1 VTEQASSAARW
12 ENDGFSPALSDVSTP
27 ARLSRPDAARYLGL
41 SIGTLRNYD
50 REGKFK
56 AERDER
62 GQWWY
67 SLAALDRFV
76 SVNQLLCSRGERPLL
91 TSDGS

>member
-1 VTEQASSAARW
+1 MTTDA
-12 ENDGFSPALSDVSTP
+12 TT
-27 ARLSRPDAARYLGL
+27 RLSRPDAARYLGL

-50 REGKFK
+50 AQGKLV

-67 SLAALDRFV
+67 PLATLDEFASLNV
-76 SVNQLLCSRGERPLL
+76 LLCSRGERAARAE
-91 TSDGS
+91 

>member
-1 VTEQASSAARW
+1 
-12 ENDGFSPALSDVSTP
+12 
-27 ARLSRPDAARYLGL
+27 LGL

-50 REGKFK
+50 AQGKLV

-67 SLAALDRFV
+67 PLATLDEFASLNV
-76 SVNQLLCSRGERPLL
+76 LLCSRGERASALPRQPAVAEPA
-91 TSDGS
+91 SSSESM

>member
-1 VTEQASSAARW
+1 MTVTTDE
-12 ENDGFSPALSDVSTP
+12 TT
-27 ARLSRPDAARYLGL
+27 RLSRPDAARYLGL

-50 REGKFK
+50 AQGKLV

-67 SLAALDRFV
+67 PLAALDAFV
-76 SVNQLLCSRGERPLL
+76 AVNVLLCSRGERPLL
-91 TSDGS
+91 VDAKAPVDDV

>member
-1 VTEQASSAARW
+1 VTDEQAGSAAMW
-12 ENDGFSPALSDVSTP
+12 ENEGLSPALSDATP

-50 REGKFK
+50 REGKLV

-67 SLAALDRFV
+67 PLAALDAFV
-76 SVNQLLCSRGERPLL
+76 SVNQLLCSRGERPAP
-91 TSDGS
+91 

>member
-1 VTEQASSAARW
+1 MDTVT
-12 ENDGFSPALSDVSTP
+12 SDAP

-50 REGKFK
+50 REGKLV
-56 AERDER
+56 AERDKH

-67 SLAALDRFV
+67 PLAMLDDFANHNV
-76 SVNQLLCSRGERPLL
+76 LLCSDGERAASP
-91 TSDGS
+91 GGEPRPQG

>member
-1 VTEQASSAARW
+1 MTTDA
-12 ENDGFSPALSDVSTP
+12 TT
-27 ARLSRPDAARYLGL
+27 RLSRPDAARYLGL

-50 REGKFK
+50 RDGKLV

-67 SLAALDRFV
+67 PLTALDDFAALNV
-76 SVNQLLCSRGERPLL
+76 LLCSRGERAGRTASEL
-91 TSDGS
+91 

>member
-1 VTEQASSAARW
+1 MT
-12 ENDGFSPALSDVSTP
+12 SDAP

-50 REGKFK
+50 REGKLV

-67 SLAALDRFV
+67 PLAALEEFV
-76 SVNQLLCSRGERPLL
+76 SVNQLLCARGERSSVLAPQ
-91 TSDGS
+91 TATGSTGETGWQCKNRGR

>member
-1 VTEQASSAARW
+1 
-12 ENDGFSPALSDVSTP
+12 
-27 ARLSRPDAARYLGL
+27 LGL

-50 REGKFK
+50 REGKLV

-67 SLAALDRFV
+67 PLAALDEFV
-76 SVNQLLCSRGERPLL
+76 SVNQLLCSRGERPSAHAPR
-91 TSDGS
+91 TASDAGSAT